1 MANKKVGQSTKRH
14 HRAGTRAEIRRLFGR
29 KGGPGPYLEGATGA
43 DFRAF
48 MQRETEKITTPG
60 KVGWAKMRYLHD
72 PKKLPKNVW
81 RTAGRKKKKATDG
94 ENKPK
99 RTGIK

>member
-29 KGGPGPYLEGATGA
+29 KEGETGA
-43 DFRAF
+43 AFRAF

-81 RTAGRKKKKATDG
+81 RTAGRKKKKVTDG

>member
-1 MANKKVGQSTKRH
+1 MPKKKVGQSTKRH
-14 HRAGTRAEIRRLFGR
+14 HRAGIRAEMRRHFGR
-29 KGGPGPYLEGATGA
+29 KKEGETGA
-43 DFRAF
+43 GFRAW
-48 MQRETEKITTPG
+48 MGRETEKITTPG
-60 KVGWAKMRYLHD
+60 DVGWAKMRNVRD

-81 RTAGRKKKKATDG
+81 RTAGRKKKKATSG